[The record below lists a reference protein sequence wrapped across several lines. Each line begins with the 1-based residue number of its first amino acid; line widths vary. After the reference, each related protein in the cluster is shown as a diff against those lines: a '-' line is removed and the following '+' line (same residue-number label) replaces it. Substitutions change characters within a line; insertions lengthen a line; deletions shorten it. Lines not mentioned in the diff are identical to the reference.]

1 MSTYYV
7 RDLTDALSAIESLF
21 EDKLESEL
29 SDKDDE
35 IEKLLAEIE
44 DLQSEIDELKEK
56 VKSLEGGE

>member
-1 MSTYYV
+1 MSTHYV
-7 RDLTDALSAIESLF
+7 RDLNDALRAIESLF

-29 SDKDDE
+29 SDKDNE

-56 VKSLEGGE
+56 VNSLEDGE